1 VSSINGAGSASDQR
15 SEARKVVGTGEC
27 NEQLFK
33 PIETKLQADFAA
45 YLLAE
50 LRCAALRTR
59 LLQADIEAVGIALKG
74 GLVTP
79 DQALELLHDVDAL
92 RVVGTPPEAAP

>member
-1 VSSINGAGSASDQR
+1 MVMGSEKSVEPREAG
-15 SEARKVVGTGEC
+15 T
-27 NEQLFK
+27 
-33 PIETKLQADFAA
+33 DFHE

-50 LRCAALRTR
+50 IRCAALRAR
-59 LLQADIEAVGIALKG
+59 ILQSDREAVGIALMG

-92 RVVGTPPEAAP
+92 RVVGTPPAEAR

>member
-1 VSSINGAGSASDQR
+1 MNFQDYI
-15 SEARKVVGTGEC
+15 
-27 NEQLFK
+27 
-33 PIETKLQADFAA
+33 I
-45 YLLAE
+45 AE

-59 LLQADIEAVGIALKG
+59 LLQADIDAVGIALKG

-92 RVVGTPPEAAP
+92 RIVGVRPEAST

>member
-1 VSSINGAGSASDQR
+1 MTS
-15 SEARKVVGTGEC
+15 
-27 NEQLFK
+27 L
-33 PIETKLQADFAA
+33 DFGD
-45 YLLAE
+45 YLLCE

-92 RVVGTPPEAAP
+92 RLVGTPPEVA